1 MMISAILF
9 DKDGTLF
16 DFQATW
22 GKWAAGFLTRL
33 ADGDAALAEALAE
46 AVDFDAETRSFAPG
60 SVAIAGTTGQVAD
73 TLLPYLP
80 EPPARSDLIARMDA
94 EAALAAQAEAVPL
107 VPYLARLSLQGYR
120 LGVVT
125 NDAEA
130 PARAHLQASGVLDAF
145 DFVAGY
151 DSGFGAK
158 PGPGQLQA
166 ACLHLG
172 IAAGAAVMVGDSLHD
187 LMAGRAAGMRT
198 VGVLTGLAALE
209 ELSPL
214 ADVVLPDIGHLPGW
228 LDGNH

>member
-1 MMISAILF
+1 MTISAILF

-22 GKWAAGFLTRL
+22 GNWAAGFLTRL
-33 ADGDAALAEALAE
+33 AAGDAALAEALAD
-46 AVDFDAETRSFAPG
+46 AVGFDPAARSFAPG
-60 SVAIAGTTGQVAD
+60 SVAIAGTPGEVAD
-73 TLLPYLP
+73 ALLPYLP
-80 EPPARSDLIARMDA
+80 DDPVRSDLIARLDA
-94 EAALAAQAEAVPL
+94 EAAEAPLAEAVPL
-107 VPYLARLSLQGYR
+107 GPYLAGLARQGYR

-130 PARAHLQASGVLDAF
+130 PARAHLRATGVLEAF

-172 IAAGAAVMVGDSLHD
+172 IEARAAVMVGDSLHD

-198 VGVLTGLAALE
+198 VGVLTGLAAAE

-214 ADVVLPDIGHLPGW
+214 ADAVLPDIGHLPGW
-228 LDGNH
+228 LDGAV